1 MVAEKTTIAEREGY
15 YYSPDRAEIAEA
27 SEGDI
32 LPESERWEYL
42 GSTADMTPA
51 DAVAVLQERY
61 PDVSVELTVDTPE
74 KGL

>member
-1 MVAEKTTIAEREGY
+1 MSTTQSIVADREGY
-15 YYSPDRAEIAEA
+15 YYSMDRSEIAEA

-32 LPESERWEYL
+32 LPPAEHWEYL

-51 DAVAVLQERY
+51 DAVAELEERY
-61 PDVSVELTVDTPE
+61 PDVSIELTVSTPE